1 MLNKIKDNIGLVA
14 TAIALMGSVG
24 AGIQSVGQI
33 VSTLQGIDERMV
45 SIEMDFEQLKQD
57 TMVSND
63 IAVLYEKIYALEQTA
78 QDTERF
84 NEQMAY
90 LSAEIENQREQLQTL
105 KIDTEQA
112 LSESG
117 MDLSNKKLLE
127 QWEWSEAQAQVIRI
141 DTILQQVQQDLWN
154 LDSLETRIAYLEA
167 NIHGH

>member
-1 MLNKIKDNIGLVA
+1 MIDKIKDNLGLAV
-14 TAIALMGSVG
+14 TVIALMGSVG
-24 AGIQSVGQI
+24 AGLRTAGDI
-33 VSTLQGIDERMV
+33 VSTLSNIDERMNG
-45 SIEMDFEQLKQD
+45 IEMEFDQLKQD

-90 LSAEIENQREQLQTL
+90 LSAEIQNQREQLQTL

-112 LSESG
+112 LAESG

-127 QWEWSEAQAQVIRI
+127 EWEWSDAQAQVIRI
-141 DTILQQVQQDLWN
+141 DTILQQLQQDLWN
-154 LDSLETRIAYLEA
+154 LDSLETRLAYVEA
-167 NIHGH
+167 NLHGH

>member
-1 MLNKIKDNIGLVA
+1 MLGKIKENLGLAV
-14 TAIALMGSVG
+14 TVIALMGSVG
-24 AGIQSVGQI
+24 AGLRTAGNI
-33 VSTLQGIDERMV
+33 VSTLSNIDERMNG
-45 SIEMDFEQLKQD
+45 IEIEFDQLKQD

-90 LSAEIENQREQLQTL
+90 LSAEIQNQREQLQSL

-127 QWEWSEAQAQVIRI
+127 EWEWSDAQAQVIRI

>member
-1 MLNKIKDNIGLVA
+1 MLNKIKENLGLAV
-14 TAIALMGSVG
+14 TVIALMGSVG
-24 AGIQSVGQI
+24 AGLRTAGNI
-33 VSTLQGIDERMV
+33 VSTLSNIDERMNG
-45 SIEMDFEQLKQD
+45 IEVEFDQLKQD

-90 LSAEIENQREQLQTL
+90 LSAEIQNQREQLQNL
-105 KIDTEQA
+105 KIETEQA

-127 QWEWSEAQAQVIRI
+127 QWEWSDAQAQIIRI
-141 DTILQQVQQDLWN
+141 DTILQQLQQDLWN
-154 LDSLETRIAYLEA
+154 LDSLDTRIAYLEA

>member
-90 LSAEIENQREQLQTL
+90 LSAEIQL
-105 KIDTEQA
+105 
-112 LSESG
+112 
-117 MDLSNKKLLE
+117 
-127 QWEWSEAQAQVIRI
+127 
-141 DTILQQVQQDLWN
+141 
-154 LDSLETRIAYLEA
+154 SL
-167 NIHGH
+167 IHI

>member
-63 IAVLYEKIYALEQTA
+63 IAVLYEKIQSLE
-78 QDTERF
+78 
-84 NEQMAY
+84 EQAMRY
-90 LSAEIENQREQLQTL
+90 QELDQTL
-105 KIDTEQA
+105 ASMSTEIFQ
-112 LSESG
+112 LKEDLRESG
-117 MDLSNKKLLE
+117 MDFSNKKLLE
-127 QWEWSEAQAQVIRI
+127 EWEWSEAQAQIIRI

-154 LDSLETRIAYLEA
+154 LDSLDTRIAYLEA
-167 NIHGH
+167 NLHGH